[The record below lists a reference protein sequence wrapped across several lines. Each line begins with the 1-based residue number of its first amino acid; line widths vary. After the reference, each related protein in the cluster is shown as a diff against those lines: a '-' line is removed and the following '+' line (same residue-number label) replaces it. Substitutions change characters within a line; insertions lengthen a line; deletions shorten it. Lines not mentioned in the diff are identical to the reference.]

1 MKIFAGQYIKWKYLA
16 GNMSGKDIYRAIFA
30 NISRAVNFHEWV
42 GENIC
47 DISAACDF
55 TPCKWEFAPSVGMV
69 ETKCSVIDFR
79 NLLLA
84 GKCFTFKTQNF
95 KEMSWKICASHKLRP
110 LDFHS
115 LLRE

>member
-1 MKIFAGQYIKWKYLA
+1 MKIFAGQYIKWKYLQ
-16 GNMSGKDIYRAIFA
+16 GNMSGEDICRAIIA

-95 KEMSWKICASHKLRP
+95 KEMSWKMRFAQIATIRFPISAA
-110 LDFHS
+110 
-115 LLRE
+115 

>member
-1 MKIFAGQYIKWKYLA
+1 
-16 GNMSGKDIYRAIFA
+16 MSGEDICRAIIA

-55 TPCKWEFAPSVGMV
+55 TPCKWKFAPSVGMV

-95 KEMSWKICASHKLRP
+95 KEMSCWKICASHKMRP

-115 LLRE
+115 LRVDDSLVQI

>member
-1 MKIFAGQYIKWKYLA
+1 
-16 GNMSGKDIYRAIFA
+16 MSGEDICRAIFV
-30 NISRAVNFHEWV
+30 NISRTVNVHEWV

-79 NLLLA
+79 NLLLV

-95 KEMSWKICASHKLRP
+95 TRNELEDMRFAHIATIRFPFSAA
-110 LDFHS
+110 
-115 LLRE
+115 